1 MFGLDQNQGQGSS
14 QSLADAV
21 TGDVIRREKS
31 LLNTFPFNIDQHH
44 GQQHHHNQHHHGQDH
59 QQQQHHQSSQLSPR
73 INPKTQHNSL
83 FPFKSAEDNENGSVT
98 VEDFIIEDDTTE
110 TNTAFEEGSVD
121 FNTIGAA
128 SSQDE
133 DVALGRK
140 CIDKVDSKSI
150 QTLSSYL

>member
-1 MFGLDQNQGQGSS
+1 M
-14 QSLADAV
+14 
-21 TGDVIRREKS
+21 
-31 LLNTFPFNIDQHH
+31 
-44 GQQHHHNQHHHGQDH
+44 
-59 QQQQHHQSSQLSPR
+59 
-73 INPKTQHNSL
+73 
-83 FPFKSAEDNENGSVT
+83 T

-110 TNTAFEEGSVD
+110 TNTVFEEGSVD

-140 CIDKVDSKSI
+140 CIDKVDIKII